1 MWTREERNEYY
12 REWRK
17 RHAERLGPRKKL
29 ERRKAHEALMADPE
43 RKAVVWAR
51 TRKSEADLR
60 LKVLDRLGCKCVACG
75 ETDPIVLQ
83 IDHVHSDGSVHRAR
97 KNTRAIYKE
106 MLATWDSGRWQALC
120 CNCNAIKR
128 HLRRE
133 WSSGRKKLAK
143 PPTDPKKAARYAYM
157 QAYYD
162 RPGCRERIAKV
173 SHAGSSKARQLLLAA
188 YGGRCARCGFDDQR
202 ALHIDHVHSNGH
214 SHRKE
219 VSSPHVMRKQM
230 LAAAG
235 NGDYQILCAG
245 CNCRKARECG
255 ETCLGKTPRLS
266 KRQSAKREAA
276 AAERAA
282 IQAALNVSAPLAT
295 GAPPHHNSP
304 SSEDQKPAIVPCVS
318 S

>member
-1 MWTREERNEYY
+1 MWTREERNEYH
-12 REWRK
+12 RQWRK

-29 ERRKAHEALMADPE
+29 ERRKEHDELMSDPE
-43 RKAVVWAR
+43 RKAAAWAR

-60 LKVLDRLGCKCVACG
+60 LKVLGLLGNKCVECG
-75 ETDPIVLQ
+75 ETDPVVLQ
-83 IDHVHSDGSVHRAR
+83 IDHVHSDGGEHRAR

-120 CNCNAIKR
+120 CNCNAVKR

-133 WSSGRKKLAK
+133 WGSGRKKLPN
-143 PPTDPKKAARYAYM
+143 PPADPAKAARYAYM

-173 SHAGSSKARQLLLAA
+173 SHAGSSKQRKLLLAA
-188 YGGRCARCGFDDQR
+188 YGGCCARCGFADQR

-214 SHRKE
+214 IHRRQA
-219 VSSPHVMRKQM
+219 SSPHIMRKQM

-235 NGDYQILCAG
+235 NGEYQILCAG

-255 ETCLGKTPRLS
+255 ESCLGKTPRPS
-266 KRQSAKREAA
+266 ERQIAMRQAA
-276 AAERAA
+276 AAERGA
-282 IQAALNVSAPLAT
+282 IQRAIESEPTTVDQA
-295 GAPPHHNSP
+295 SP
-304 SSEDQKPAIVPCVS
+304 RDLP
-318 S
+318 